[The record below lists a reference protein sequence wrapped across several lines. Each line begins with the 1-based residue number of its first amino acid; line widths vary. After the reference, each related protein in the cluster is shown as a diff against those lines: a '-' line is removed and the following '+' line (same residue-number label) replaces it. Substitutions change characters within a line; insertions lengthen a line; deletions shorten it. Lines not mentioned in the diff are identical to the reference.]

1 MRSLRPI
8 FIISGIITLVSF
20 GAAFYFMFFGPEKL
34 EFSGKSLR
42 ELADGGQ
49 LLGFATVLV
58 VVAVVFFTTI
68 FVMKTILPARIRNG
82 VTAPAKVL
90 SVSDT
95 GVSVNDNPQVKLLL
109 EVKPRDRAA
118 FQAETKML
126 VSRLNVSLVQPG
138 ISADVIFD
146 PANPVH
152 VQVTNL
158 DLKPVALN
166 DAESRLRELDR
177 LYEDRLIT
185 SEEYRIKR
193 EEIIRGL

>member
-8 FIISGIITLVSF
+8 FVISGIITLVAF

-34 EFSGKSLR
+34 EFSGKSAG
-42 ELADGGQ
+42 ELAEGGQ
-49 LLGFATVLV
+49 ILAIASIVI
-58 VVAVVFFTTI
+58 VVAVVIFSPFFVLRTI
-68 FVMKTILPARIRNG
+68 MPAKIKNG
-82 VTAPAKVL
+82 VSAPATVL

-118 FQAETKML
+118 FQVETKMM

-138 ISADVIFD
+138 ISAEVIFD
-146 PANPVH
+146 PVNPARLR
-152 VQVTNL
+152 VTNL

-177 LYEDRLIT
+177 LYEERLIT
-185 SEEYRIKR
+185 SEEYRKKR
-193 EEIIRGL
+193 DEIISQL

>member
-49 LLGFATVLV
+49 LLGIATVLV

>member
-8 FIISGIITLVSF
+8 FVISGIITLVAF
-20 GAAFYFMFFGPEKL
+20 GAAFYFMFFGPKKL
-34 EFSGKSLR
+34 EFSGKSAG
-42 ELADGGQ
+42 ELAEGGQ
-49 LLGFATVLV
+49 ILAIASIVI
-58 VVAVVFFTTI
+58 VVAVVLFSTFFVLRTI
-68 FVMKTILPARIRNG
+68 MPARIKNG
-82 VTAPAKVL
+82 ISAPANVL

-109 EVKPRDRAA
+109 EVTPRDRAA

-146 PANPVH
+146 PTNPARIR
-152 VQVTNL
+152 VTNL

-166 DAESRLRELDR
+166 NAESRLREIDR
-177 LYEDRLIT
+177 LYEERLLT
-185 SEEYRIKR
+185 GEEYRTKR
-193 EEIIRGL
+193 EEIIKGL

>member
-49 LLGFATVLV
+49 LLGIATVLV

-118 FQAETKML
+118 FQAETRML

-138 ISADVIFD
+138 VSAEVVYD
-146 PANPVH
+146 PVNPTRI
-152 VQVTNL
+152 QVTNL
-158 DLKPVALN
+158 DLKPVELN
-166 DAESRLRELDR
+166 DAESRLRELER
-177 LYEDRLIT
+177 LYDERLIT
-185 SEEYRIKR
+185 SEEYRTKR
-193 EEIIRGL
+193 EEIIKGL

>member
-1 MRSLRPI
+1 
-8 FIISGIITLVSF
+8 
-20 GAAFYFMFFGPEKL
+20 
-34 EFSGKSLR
+34 LR
-42 ELADGGQ
+42 ELADGGE
-49 LLGFATVLV
+49 LLVIATVLV